1 MIIHYLNHS
10 DKLQV
15 LEQFIA
21 ACVVRQKPVKL
32 VYAVEHLDIDTPG
45 KDSYELFD
53 AGLDFAMLVTDK
65 QCYLKSR
72 QDLSTLLP
80 VSGADWVIQIGEV
93 YPPAVVLTVT
103 DSNMVVNDDRQF
115 AINEFNA
122 LISHLEECHAKRR

>member
-1 MIIHYLNHS
+1 MIIHCLNHS
-10 DKLQV
+10 DKSQV

-80 VSGADWVIQIGEV
+80 VSGAEWVIQIGEV

-103 DSNMVVNDDRQF
+103 DSSVVVNDDRQF

-122 LISHLEECHAKRR
+122 LISYLEECHAKRR